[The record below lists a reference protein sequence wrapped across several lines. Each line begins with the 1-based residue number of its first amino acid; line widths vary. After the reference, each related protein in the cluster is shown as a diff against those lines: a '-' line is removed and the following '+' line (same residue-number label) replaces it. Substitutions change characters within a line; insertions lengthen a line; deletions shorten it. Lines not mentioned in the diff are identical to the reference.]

1 MTLEEE
7 LTAWRIC
14 SYDEDMMKDGLLGIT
29 GTCRRLERRA
39 LTDRR
44 AQVIL
49 LYYYHLFQRTDLI
62 CTRVPTVMK
71 ARLPIEADC

>member
-29 GTCRRLERRA
+29 GTCRRLGMM
-39 LTDRR
+39 
-44 AQVIL
+44 
-49 LYYYHLFQRTDLI
+49 
-62 CTRVPTVMK
+62 MK
-71 ARLPIEADC
+71 DGL